1 MANIMTKRGSQD
13 NMVTY
18 EHYCDTVADM
28 ANIDSKYITLG
39 SVCIVIEG
47 ESGGLDVYIAG
58 SDKQWNLV

>member
-1 MANIMTKRGSQD
+1 MD
-13 NMVTY
+13 
-18 EHYCDTVADM
+18 
-28 ANIDSKYITLG
+28 NIDSKYITLG